1 MTTAVSVTHRLTI
14 GWEASADLSAVR
26 FRFVE
31 MDGSQQLQ
39 QCNAAGDF
47 AFGVLQDK
55 PDAAGKVGEVVV
67 FGGTKLVAGEAITKG
82 DLLTT
87 DNAGRA
93 VVMTPIGAVEADSAI
108 LGRALES
115 AGAAND
121 VFGALVNCINP
132 GPAT

>member
-1 MTTAVSVTHRLTI
+1 MSTATSISLKAVI

-31 MDGSQQLQ
+31 LDGSQQLQ

-55 PDAAGKVGEVVV
+55 PTAAGRVGEVVL

-82 DLLTT
+82 DLLTC

-93 VVMTPIGAVEADSAI
+93 TVCTPIGAVEANSAI

-121 VFGALVNCINP
+121 IFSGFVNCINP
-132 GPAT
+132 GPAV